1 MKFNIKLSHSLAA
14 CLFGFSSLIYSQSED
29 QITNFTKAAKFD
41 DISEIKSLIKAG
53 VSPNT
58 LDPKG
63 NPMLFLAVKENSS
76 KVIDYL
82 TNLPGIDINLPN
94 KSGETPLMIASI
106 EGNLP
111 VVKYLVLTKKADVN
125 NSGWTPLQY
134 ACTRGHLE
142 VAEFLVA
149 NGAKVNA
156 LSPNNS
162 TALMMSVMS
171 GNEYL
176 VKYLLDNGA
185 DLKMRNQQGLTA
197 IDFADIYIKPWIG
210 DGLRSRWAKLYKST
224 YPEAPSRGPTN

>member
-1 MKFNIKLSHSLAA
+1 MKLTIRLRLSLAI
-14 CLFGFSSLIYSQSED
+14 CLFGFSTLIYSQIED
-29 QITNFTKAAKFD
+29 QIASFTKAAKFD
-41 DISEIKSLIKAG
+41 DISEVKSLIKAG
-53 VSPNT
+53 ISPNT

-63 NPMLFLAVKENSS
+63 NPMLFLAVKDNSS

-82 TNLPGIDINLPN
+82 TNLPGIDVNLAN

-106 EGNLP
+106 EGNLQ
-111 VVKYLVLTKKADVN
+111 VVKYLVLTKKADIN

-134 ACTRGHLE
+134 ACTRGQLE
-142 VAEFLVA
+142 VAQFLVA

-176 VKYLLDNGA
+176 VKFLLDNGA
-185 DLKMRNQQGLTA
+185 DLKVRNQQGLTA
-197 IDFADIYIKPWIG
+197 IDFADIYAKPWIG
-210 DGLRSRWAKLYKST
+210 DGLRSRWVKLYKSP
-224 YPEAPSRGPTN
+224 YPESSSRGPTN

>member
-1 MKFNIKLSHSLAA
+1 MKLSIKLNLSFTI
-14 CLFGFSSLIYSQSED
+14 CLLGFSGLIYSQTED
-29 QITNFTKAAKFD
+29 QITSFTKAAKFD
-41 DISEIKSLIKAG
+41 DISEVKSLIKAG

-63 NPMLFLAVKENSS
+63 NPMLFLAVKDGSS

-82 TNLPGIDINLPN
+82 TNLPGIDINLAN
-94 KSGETPLMIASI
+94 QSGETPLMIASI
-106 EGNLP
+106 EGNLA
-111 VVKYLVLTKKADVN
+111 VVKYLVLTKKADIN

-142 VAEFLVA
+142 VAQFLVA

-176 VKYLLDNGA
+176 VKFLLDTGA
-185 DLKMRNQQGLTA
+185 DLKIRNQQGLTA
-197 IDFADIYIKPWIG
+197 IDFADIYVKPWIG
-210 DGLRSRWAKLYKST
+210 DGLRSRWAKLYKSP
-224 YPEAPSRGPTN
+224 YPQASNRGATN

>member
-1 MKFNIKLSHSLAA
+1 MKFNIKLSYCFSI
-14 CLFGFSSLIYSQSED
+14 CLLGFSGLIYSQTED
-29 QITNFTKAAKFD
+29 QITDFTKAAKFD
-41 DISEIKSLIKAG
+41 DISEVKSLIKSG

-63 NPMLFLAVKENSS
+63 NPMLFLATKDKSA

-82 TNLPGIDINLPN
+82 TNLPGIDINLAN
-94 KSGETPLMIASI
+94 KSGETPLMIAAI

-111 VVKYLVLTKKADVN
+111 VAKYFVLSKKADVN
-125 NSGWTPLQY
+125 NSGWTPLQD

-142 VAEFLVA
+142 LAEFLVA

-176 VKYLLDNGA
+176 VKFLLDSGA
-185 DLKMRNQQGLTA
+185 DLKIRNQQGLTA
-197 IDFADIYIKPWIG
+197 IDFADIYAKPWIG
-210 DGLRSRWAKLYKST
+210 DGLRSRWSKLYKSP
-224 YPEAPSRGPTN
+224 YPEASSRAPTN

>member
-1 MKFNIKLSHSLAA
+1 MKFNIKLSHGLAT
-14 CLFGFSSLIYSQSED
+14 CLLGFSSLIYSQSED

-41 DISEIKSLIKAG
+41 DISEVKSLVKAG

-63 NPMLFLAVKENSS
+63 NPMLFLAVKDNSS

-82 TNLPGIDINLPN
+82 TNLPSIDINLPN
-94 KSGETPLMIASI
+94 LSGETPLMIAAI

-111 VVKYLVLTKKADVN
+111 IVKYLSLDKKAN
-125 NSGWTPLQY
+125 INRPGWTPLQY

-142 VAEFLVA
+142 VAEFLVV

-156 LSPNNS
+156 LSPNDS

-185 DLKMRNQQGLTA
+185 DLKIRNQQGLTA
-197 IDFADIYIKPWIG
+197 IDFADIYAKPWIG
-210 DGLRSRWAKLYKST
+210 DGLRSRWVKLYKSP
-224 YPEAPSRGPTN
+224 YPEAPSRGLAN

>member
-1 MKFNIKLSHSLAA
+1 MKLSIKLYLSLAI
-14 CLFGFSSLIYSQSED
+14 CLLGFSGLIYGQTED
-29 QITNFTKAAKFD
+29 QITSFTKAAKFD
-41 DISEIKSLIKAG
+41 DISVVKSLINAG
-53 VSPNT
+53 LSPNT

-82 TNLPGIDINLPN
+82 TNLPGIEISLANQ
-94 KSGETPLMIASI
+94 SGETPLMIASI
-106 EGNLP
+106 DGNLP
-111 VVKYLVLTKKADVN
+111 VVKYLVLSKKANLN
-125 NSGWTPLQY
+125 NPGWTPLQY
-134 ACTRGHLE
+134 ACTKGHLE
-142 VAEFLVA
+142 VAQFLVA

-185 DLKMRNQQGLTA
+185 DLKIRNQQGLTA
-197 IDFADIYIKPWIG
+197 IDFADIYTKPWIG
-210 DGLRSRWAKLYKST
+210 DGLRSRWAKLYKSP

>member
-1 MKFNIKLSHSLAA
+1 MKLSIKLNLSFTI
-14 CLFGFSSLIYSQSED
+14 CLLGFSGLIYSQTED
-29 QITNFTKAAKFD
+29 QITSFTKAAKFD
-41 DISEIKSLIKAG
+41 DISEVKSLIKAG

-63 NPMLFLAVKENSS
+63 NPMLFLAVKDGSS

-82 TNLPGIDINLPN
+82 TNLPGIDINLAN
-94 KSGETPLMIASI
+94 QSGETPLMIASI
-106 EGNLP
+106 EGNLA
-111 VVKYLVLTKKADVN
+111 VVKYLVLTKKADIN

-142 VAEFLVA
+142 VAQFLVA

-176 VKYLLDNGA
+176 VKFLLDTGA
-185 DLKMRNQQGLTA
+185 DLKIRNQQVLTA
-197 IDFADIYIKPWIG
+197 IDFDDIYVKPWIG
-210 DGLRSRWAKLYKST
+210 DGLRSRWAKLYKSP
-224 YPEAPSRGPTN
+224 YPQASIRGATN